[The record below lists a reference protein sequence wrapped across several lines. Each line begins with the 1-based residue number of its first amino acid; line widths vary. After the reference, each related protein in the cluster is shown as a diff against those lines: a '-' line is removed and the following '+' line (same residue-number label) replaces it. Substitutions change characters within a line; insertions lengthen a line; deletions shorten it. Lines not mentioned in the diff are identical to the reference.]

1 MARTRAKYLDSLRG
15 CADALSAGITGW
27 LQRPHKITDPGWSEA
42 VVDLLAAYMV
52 GNGATVQQAPVETRA
67 TRVLAPVKP

>member
-1 MARTRAKYLDSLRG
+1 MPCQLAF
-15 CADALSAGITGW
+15 TGW
-27 LQRPHKITDPGWSEA
+27 LQRPHKITDPVLYET

-52 GNGATVQQAPVETRA
+52 GNGATVTAARDWA